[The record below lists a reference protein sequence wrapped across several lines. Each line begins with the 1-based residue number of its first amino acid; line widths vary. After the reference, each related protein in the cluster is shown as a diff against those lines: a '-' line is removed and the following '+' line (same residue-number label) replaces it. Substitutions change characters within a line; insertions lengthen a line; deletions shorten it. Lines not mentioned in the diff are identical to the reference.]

1 MSLADFAL
9 GLFEPL
15 GKVVGRF
22 VEKDLDAGLLRI
34 YPPAYGSIVIFVTL
48 ISATIS
54 FSSWIVLTVLGFVHV
69 FTLPLVLLIPASV
82 FLLLFYYPK
91 IRVADRSSALEN
103 ETPFA
108 AAYIAVMSTG
118 GISPYISITRL
129 GRFYLLPSLREFAKI
144 LEIKVNGLGLDPVS
158 AIEEVA
164 KNLPSREFKELLLG
178 YASTLRTG
186 GDVVHFLMRRTELLF
201 QRSLATLKIIGERM
215 GQIME
220 IYMVVA
226 IIFSLGIYSIF
237 TVGVSLSSIMPAGAM
252 GFFGSSVALFLFGYI
267 LMPMISVVFLWFIDI
282 SQLKQPSEDY
292 TPYIIYLGTFVPTL
306 VVLGTIFSL
315 SFIVVPLGNI
325 ELIRTLRSPVVILC
339 NYLNLPHGF
348 ESTVGLALTLMIG
361 TIPAAIYQ
369 AYIDFLEGGIEH
381 EMANF
386 LRDLVEVR
394 KSGLSPEKCII
405 NLSER
410 SYGKLSKH
418 LKLIARQLNWGISFS
433 KVYETFSKSV
443 KNWLAKAMFFLL
455 IDSIEVGGG
464 MPETLETLA
473 TFNESMIQSEREKSE
488 TMKPLTVIPY
498 IGAGTLV
505 LVIVVLLAFFN
516 SILSIAHS
524 GVPYGDM
531 VMALLPPVIV
541 QSYLMGLVSGKVAT
555 TKTSQGFKHA
565 ILLVLFSL
573 MVIALVPYVN
583 KAIAISSLS
592 S

>member
-1 MSLADFAL
+1 MSLADVAL
-9 GLFEPL
+9 QLFEPF
-15 GKVVGRF
+15 GKVIGKL

-34 YPPAYGSIVIFVTL
+34 YPPAYGAIVIFFTL
-48 ISATIS
+48 VSAAIS
-54 FSSWIVLTVLGFVHV
+54 FLSWFILTALGLVHV
-69 FTLPLVLLIPASV
+69 FTFPIALLIPAAV

-91 IRVADRSSALEN
+91 IRVADKSSALEN

-118 GISPYISITRL
+118 GISPYTSITRL
-129 GRFYLLPSLREFAKI
+129 GKFYLLPSLREFARI
-144 LEIKVNGLGLDPVS
+144 LEVKVNGLGLDPVS
-158 AIEEVA
+158 AIEDVA

-178 YASTLRTG
+178 YASTLRVG

-201 QRSLATLKIIGERM
+201 QRSLTTLKIIGERM

-237 TVGVSLSSIMPAGAM
+237 TVGVSLSSIMPEGAM
-252 GFFGSSVALFLFGYI
+252 GFFGSGAALFLFGYVI
-267 LMPMISVVFLWFIDI
+267 MPMTSVVFLWFIDV

-292 TPYIIYLGTFVPTL
+292 SPYIVYLATFIPTL
-306 VVLGTIFSL
+306 VILGTIFSL
-315 SFIVVPLGNI
+315 SFVIEPIGNI
-325 ELIRTLRSPVVILC
+325 ELVKTLRTPVVMLC
-339 NYLNLPHGF
+339 NLLNLPNGF
-348 ESTVGLALTLMIG
+348 ESTIGLALTLIIG
-361 TIPAAIYQ
+361 TMPAALYQ
-369 AYIDFLEGGIEH
+369 LYIDFLEGGIEY

-410 SYGKLSKH
+410 SYGKLTKH
-418 LKLIARQLNWGISFS
+418 LRLIARQLSWGVSFS
-433 KVYETFSKSV
+433 KVYETFSKSIR
-443 KNWLAKAMFFLL
+443 NWLAKAMFFLL

-473 TFNESMIQSEREKSE
+473 SFNEAMIQSEREKAE
-488 TMKPLTVIPY
+488 MMKPLAIVPY
-498 IGAGTLV
+498 IGSGTLV
-505 LVIVVLLAFFN
+505 LVIVVLLSFFN
-516 SILSIAHS
+516 AILSIAHT
-524 GVPYGDM
+524 GVPYGSM
-531 VMALLPPVIV
+531 VTALLPPIIV

-565 ILLVLFSL
+565 IFLVLFSL
-573 MVIALVPYVN
+573 LVLALVPYVN
-583 KAIAISSLS
+583 KAVAISSLS

>member
-1 MSLADFAL
+1 MSLGDVAL
-9 GLFEPL
+9 ELFEPL
-15 GKVVGRF
+15 GKVVGKL
-22 VEKDLDAGLLRI
+22 VERDLDAGLFRI
-34 YPPAYGSIVIFVTL
+34 YPPAYGAIVVLLTVV
-48 ISATIS
+48 SAVIS
-54 FSSWIVLTVLGFVHV
+54 FSSWLILTALGLVHV
-69 FTLPLVLLIPASV
+69 FTLPIALLVPVAV

-91 IRVADRSSALEN
+91 LRVTDKSSALEN

-118 GISPYISITRL
+118 GISPYVSIARL
-129 GRFYLLPSLREFAKI
+129 GRFYLLPSLREFARV
-144 LEIKVNGLGLDPVS
+144 LEIKVKGLGLDPVT
-158 AIEEVA
+158 AIEDVA
-164 KNLPSREFKELLLG
+164 KNLPSQEFKELLLG
-178 YASTLRTG
+178 YASTLRVG
-186 GDVVHFLMRRTELLF
+186 GDVVHYLMRRTELLF
-201 QRSLATLKIIGERM
+201 QRSITTLKIIGERM

-237 TVGVSLSSIMPAGAM
+237 TVGIAMSSVMPAGAM
-252 GFFGSSVALFLFGYI
+252 GIFGSGAVLFLFGYV
-267 LMPMISVVFLWFIDI
+267 LMPMISIVFLWFIDI
-282 SQLKQPSEDY
+282 TQLKQPSEDY
-292 TPYIIYLGTFVPTL
+292 SPYIVYLATFVPTL
-306 VVLGTIFSL
+306 VILGTIFSL
-315 SFIVVPLGNI
+315 SFIVEPLGNI
-325 ELIRTLRSPVVILC
+325 EIIRTLRSPVVMLC
-339 NYLNLPHGF
+339 NYLNLPYGF
-348 ESTVGLALTLMIG
+348 ESTVGLALTLIIG

-369 AYIDFLEGGIEH
+369 AYIDFLEGGMEY

-418 LKLIARQLNWGISFS
+418 LNLIARQLSWGVSFS

-443 KNWLAKAMFFLL
+443 RNWLAKAMFFLL

-473 TFNESMIQSEREKSE
+473 SFNETMIQSEREKAES
-488 TMKPLTVIPY
+488 MKPLAIIPY
-498 IGAGTLV
+498 IGSGTLV
-505 LVIVVLLAFFN
+505 LVIIVLLSFFN

-524 GVPYGDM
+524 GIPYGDM
-531 VMALLPPVIV
+531 VMALLPPVII

-592 S
+592 R

>member
-1 MSLADFAL
+1 MSLADIAL

-15 GKVVGRF
+15 GKVIGKF

-34 YPPAYGSIVIFVTL
+34 YPPAYGAIVVFLTFV
-48 ISATIS
+48 SAIIS
-54 FSSWIVLTVLGFVHV
+54 FSAWLILAVLGLVHA
-69 FTLPLVLLIPASV
+69 FTLPLALLIPVAI

-91 IRVADRSSALEN
+91 LRATDKSSALEN

-118 GISPYISITRL
+118 GISPYVSITRL
-129 GRFYLLPSLREFAKI
+129 GRFYLLPSLREFARI
-144 LEIKVNGLGLDPVS
+144 LEIKVNGLGLDPVT
-158 AIEEVA
+158 AIEDVA
-164 KNLPSREFKELLLG
+164 KNLPSQEFKELLLG
-178 YASTLRTG
+178 YASTLRVG

-252 GFFGSSVALFLFGYI
+252 GFFGSGAALFLFGYVI
-267 LMPMISVVFLWFIDI
+267 MPMISVVFLWFIDVT
-282 SQLKQPSEDY
+282 QLKQPSEDY
-292 TPYIIYLGTFVPTL
+292 SPYIVYLATFVPTL
-306 VVLGTIFSL
+306 VVLGTVFSL
-315 SFIVVPLGNI
+315 SFIIEPLGNI
-325 ELIRTLRSPVVILC
+325 ELIKILRSPVVMLC
-339 NYLNLPHGF
+339 NYLNLPYGF

-369 AYIDFLEGGIEH
+369 AYIDFLEGGIEY

-418 LKLIARQLNWGISFS
+418 LKLMARQLTWGVSFS
-433 KVYETFSKSV
+433 KVYETFSKSIR
-443 KNWLAKAMFFLL
+443 NWLAKAMFFLL

-473 TFNESMIQSEREKSE
+473 SFNETMIQSEREKAES
-488 TMKPLTVIPY
+488 MKPLAVIPY
-498 IGAGTLV
+498 IGSGTLV

-524 GVPYGDM
+524 GIPYGNM

-565 ILLVLFSL
+565 IFLVLFSL